1 MNQSQEED
9 VQKLIRLKRHE
20 SPPEE
25 YFENFLEEFQ
35 TRQRG
40 ELLKQSS
47 FGLFKDRVAT
57 WYREQGAVK
66 WVAGA
71 GAAYAGVMAAVFMW
85 PIGNPTKMD
94 DPNMQPASYQPNK
107 GTPLPTVDFPK
118 IENSGS
124 GSTPLREF

>member
-47 FGLFKDRVAT
+47 FGLFKDRLAT
-57 WYREQGAVK
+57 WYRELGSVK
-66 WVAGA
+66 LVAA
-71 GAAYAGVMAAVFMW
+71 TGAAYAGVMAAVFMW
-85 PIGNPTKMD
+85 P
-94 DPNMQPASYQPNK
+94 S
-107 GTPLPTVDFPK
+107 
-118 IENSGS
+118 
-124 GSTPLREF
+124 